1 MDTSRHAAH
10 FIVAG
15 EWLATLQSGTVTL
28 IYADRC
34 RRRVRLMDDAGAPF
48 LLDLVR
54 PARLADGDGL
64 VLADGTII
72 RVIAKPEPLVEAVAT
87 DARHLARLAWHVGN
101 RHVAAQIVDQTCLRI
116 VARFRAGADA
126 ARPRR
131 ADPHRHRAVPSR
143 RRRLCLAGDG
153 APSWTRLTAR

>member
-10 FIVAG
+10 VLAAG

-116 VARFRAGADA
+116 VHDSVLEQMLRGLGAETRFVTAPFHPEGGAYA
-126 ARPRR
+126 
-131 ADPHRHRAVPSR
+131 S
-143 RRRLCLAGDG
+143 LATGHNHGHD
-153 APSWTRLTAR
+153 

>member
-101 RHVAAQIVDQTCLRI
+101 RHVAARSSTNVPAHR
-116 VARFRAGADA
+116 ARCRAGADA

-131 ADPHRHRAVPSR
+131 ADPHGHRAVPSR
-143 RRRLCLAGDG
+143 GRRLCLAGGG
-153 APSWTRLTAR
+153 ASSWTRLTAR

>member
-10 FIVAG
+10 FIAAG

-101 RHVAAQIVDQTCLRI
+101 RHVAAQIVDATCLRI
-116 VARFRAGADA
+116 AHDAVLEQMLRGLGAETRTVTA
-126 ARPRR
+126 PFHPEGGAY
-131 ADPHRHRAVPSR
+131 ASLATGHPHGH
-143 RRRLCLAGDG
+143 D
-153 APSWTRLTAR
+153 

>member
-10 FIVAG
+10 FLAAG
-15 EWLATLQSGTVTL
+15 EWLAPLESGTVTL

-34 RRRVRLMDDAGAPF
+34 RRRVRLMDDRGAPF

-72 RVIAKPEPLVEAVAT
+72 RVIARPEPLVEAVAS
-87 DARHLARLAWHVGN
+87 DARHLARLAWHIGN
-101 RHVAAQIVDQTCLRI
+101 RHVAAQMVDEKCLRI
-116 VARFRAGADA
+116 VLDPVLEQMLRGLGAETRTVTA
-126 ARPRR
+126 PFHPEGGAY
-131 ADPHRHRAVPSR
+131 AS
-143 RRRLCLAGDG
+143 LATGQHHGHD
-153 APSWTRLTAR
+153 

>member
-10 FIVAG
+10 FITAG
-15 EWLATLQSGTVTL
+15 EWLATLQNGTVTL

-48 LLDLVR
+48 LLDLAR

-64 VLADGTII
+64 VLADGTVI

-101 RHVAAQIVDQTCLRI
+101 RHVAAQIVDATSLRI
-116 VARFRAGADA
+116 AHDSVLEQMLRGLGAETRTVTA
-126 ARPRR
+126 PFHPEGGAY
-131 ADPHRHRAVPSR
+131 AS
-143 RRRLCLAGDG
+143 LATGHAHGHD
-153 APSWTRLTAR
+153 